1 MTLFL
6 PVHLASPPL
15 YWQLEEVMFSWMLS
29 IVSCWSWSAG
39 YSIVES
45 GESLDN
51 VRNINNNKKQI
62 TANILF
68 TVAEQ
73 ETVGVTKPP
82 EHC

>member
-6 PVHLASPPL
+6 PVYLSSPQI

-39 YSIVES
+39 YNIVES

-51 VRNINNNKKQI
+51 VKIGIIIQRNRD
-62 TANILF
+62 LF
-68 TVAEQ
+68 TVEEQ
-73 ETVGVTKPP
+73 ETVDFT
-82 EHC
+82 